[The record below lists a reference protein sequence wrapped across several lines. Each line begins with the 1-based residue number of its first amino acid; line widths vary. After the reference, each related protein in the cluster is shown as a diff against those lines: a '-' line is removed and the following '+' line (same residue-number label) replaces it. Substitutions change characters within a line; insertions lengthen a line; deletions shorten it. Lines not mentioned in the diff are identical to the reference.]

1 MGNPPIVFLV
11 LAGVGALGLLILTAI
26 TPFLLRV
33 TTTFEAFGI
42 VAESLGEFVGT
53 PRLFRVGCPL
63 ILMVAIAACLIGA
76 VLLVIRFFTP
86 AA

>member
-11 LAGVGALGLLILTAI
+11 LAGMGALGLLVLTAI

-33 TTTFEAFGI
+33 TTAFEAFGI

-63 ILMVAIAACLIGA
+63 VLLAALAACLMGA
-76 VLLVIRFFTP
+76 ALLVIRFFTP
-86 AA
+86 TG